1 MDFSFSKSNIF
12 NGSGEQEPI
21 TFTKKDL
28 EVKRIIK
35 ATDNLVLRKSRQ
47 MGLTTILRAMCAEEL
62 LGVDG
67 TSICYV
73 APSASSKVRFLMNVR
88 DLLLSF
94 GDVIEEVQDN
104 SIKLKN
110 GSEIFGG
117 NASDAFV
124 GKRFER
130 IIFDDCFYND
140 LGRKLFIA
148 SRPIM
153 PKTVLIST
161 PEPLMDDESPYEDVW
176 KQIYFKALIND
187 NNYEICDYMW
197 WECERFNKDMV
208 FIRGRVILPYKENDP
223 AHNERLKQ
231 YGFRLVSP
239 TYENYL
245 KMYGYDANF
254 LEDEFD
260 EFIKKIL
267 EEKGTW

>member
-12 NGSGEQEPI
+12 NGSGEQDSI

-35 ATDNLVLRKSRQ
+35 NTDNLVLRKSRQ
-47 MGLTTILRAMCAEEL
+47 MGLTTILCTLCAEEL

-73 APSASSKVRFLMNVR
+73 APMPSSKVRFLMNVR

-94 GDVIEEVQDN
+94 GDVIEKVKDN

-117 NASDAFV
+117 NNPDAFL
-124 GKRFER
+124 GRRFQR
-130 IIFDDCFYND
+130 LILDDCFHSD
-140 LGRKLFIA
+140 LGRKQFIA

-153 PKTVLIST
+153 PKTVLVST
-161 PEPLMDDESPYEDVW
+161 PEPTLDNENPYNDIW

-187 NNYEICDYMW
+187 NDYTICDYMW
-197 WECERFNKDMV
+197 WECERFNHDMV
-208 FIRGRVILPYKENDP
+208 FIRGNVVLPHKPEDP

-239 TYENYL
+239 SYESYL
-245 KMYGYDANF
+245 KMFGYDANF

-260 EFIKKIL
+260 EFIKKRI
-267 EEKGTW
+267 EERGD